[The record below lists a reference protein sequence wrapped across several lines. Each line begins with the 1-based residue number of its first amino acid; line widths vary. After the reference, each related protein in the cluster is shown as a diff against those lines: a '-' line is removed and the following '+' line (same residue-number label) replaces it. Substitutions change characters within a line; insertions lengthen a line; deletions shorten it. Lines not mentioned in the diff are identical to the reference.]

1 MTLYLMHFNNYYNRQ
16 VKFYDSIDEYPGYL
30 YIESGSNLNFNPN
43 DGVNTTFVAGRAGN
57 PYYGHADYCIITEP
71 HPTIS
76 GVEVIVSRW
85 FIIEQKRNLK
95 GQYTLQLHRDVL
107 VDYYNQVITAPTY
120 IEKATLRED
129 NPLIYN
135 SENISVNR
143 IKTEETLLKDYTGIA
158 WIVGYLDRKYEGGAI
173 TINANSIEDET
184 VNGISNWPYY
194 SYTTTPIR
202 KIMGASIEFDV
213 KSYSDNHYWTYYY
226 NRYGAGWS
234 RKEITYSQAQNP
246 VIINGFN
253 MLTKLANDYII
264 PDWYRLATMYIT
276 DPSSYS
282 DSTYLDILQ
291 LENRVIKDSSTNKF
305 YKVSLVKNSS
315 TQSYEANTDVEGN
328 QLHTALQNK
337 VSTSTNYHSGTAD
350 SRIVISYDSLQITL
364 QELAEGEYKLTFP
377 NATNRLHLKDAP
389 YDMFCIPCPVDKEI
403 TISNVNPAF
412 NVLMNKEL
420 AISLAQGIAEQLGKN
435 LFDLQLLPFCPMTGL
450 VVEADGDINVNTTDN
465 KRVTVINNG
474 AGDTNRG
481 VLLWSLASQ
490 GTFNI
495 PYSKQVTNK
504 KLESICDTYR
514 LCSPNYNGQFEFDL
528 TMNDGVDYFN
538 VDYTYL
544 PYTPYIHINPNF
556 KGLFGSDFDDAR
568 GLIIQGDF
576 SICYLSDA
584 WVNYVNNNKN
594 YLNIFNREIDNMKLT
609 QQINRIQQIVGGITG
624 SVSAGVNTGLLTGNV
639 GAGIAGGVLSALGA
653 GADIALNETLNTE
666 ALNYKTDMFE
676 FQKQNIQAMPSSIA
690 KTTAYTNNNKIFPIL
705 EYYTC
710 TETEKE
716 AVANK
721 IAWNGMTVGVIDQ
734 VQNYINN
741 SWSYKFIED
750 KGYIKGRVIRIDGI
764 QDDFHLYTAISDE
777 MFKGGYFK

>member
-1 MTLYLMHFNNYYNRQ
+1 MTLYLIHFNNYYNRQ
-16 VKFYDSIDEYPGYL
+16 VKFYDSIDKYPGYL

-43 DGVNTTFVAGRAGN
+43 DGVNTTFTAGRAGN

-76 GVEVIVSRW
+76 GVELIVSRW

-95 GQYTLQLHRDVL
+95 GQYTLQLRRDVL
-107 VDYYNQVITAPTY
+107 VDYYNQIITAPTY
-120 IEKATLRED
+120 IEKATLRDD

-158 WIVGYLDRKYEGGAI
+158 WIVGYLDRKYDGGAI

-184 VNGISNWPYY
+184 VNGISNWSYY
-194 SYTTTPIR
+194 SYVNTPIR

-213 KSYSDNHYWTYYY
+213 KSYSDGYYWTYYY
-226 NRYGAGWS
+226 NKYGAGWG
-234 RKEITYSQAQNP
+234 RKEITYAQAQNP

-253 MLTKLANDYII
+253 MLTKFANDYII
-264 PDWYRLATMYIT
+264 PDWFRLAKMYIT
-276 DPSSYS
+276 NPNSYN
-282 DSTYLDILQ
+282 DSTYSDVLQ

-305 YKVSLVKNSS
+305 YKVSLVKNSDA
-315 TQSYEANTDVEGN
+315 QSYDANTDVEGN
-328 QLHTALQNK
+328 QLHTSLQNK
-337 VSTSTNYHSGTAD
+337 ASTSTNYHSGTVD
-350 SRIVISYDSLQITL
+350 SRVVISYDSLQISL

-377 NATNRLHLKDAP
+377 NASSRLHLKDAP

-403 TISNVNPAF
+403 NISNVNPAI
-412 NVLMNKEL
+412 NVPMNKGL

-450 VVEADGDINVNTTDN
+450 VVEADGDININTTDN
-465 KRVTVINNG
+465 KRVTVITNA

-556 KGLFGSDFDDAR
+556 KGLFGKDFDDAR

-594 YLNIFNREIDNMKLT
+594 YLNIFNREVDNMKLT

-624 SVSAGVNTGLLTGNV
+624 SVSAGVNTGLLTGNPI
-639 GAGIAGGVLSALGA
+639 AGIAGGILSAGGA
-653 GADIALNETLNTE
+653 IADIALTETLNTE

-734 VQNYINN
+734 IQNYINN

-750 KGYIKGRVIRIDGI
+750 QGYIKGRIIRIDGI
-764 QDDFHLYTAISDE
+764 QDDFHLLNAISDE
-777 MFKGGYFK
+777 IYKGGYFK

>member
-16 VKFYDSIDEYPGYL
+16 VKFYDSIDKYPGYL

-76 GVEVIVSRW
+76 GIEVIVSRW

-95 GQYTLQLHRDVL
+95 GQYTLQLRRDVL
-107 VDYYNQVITAPTY
+107 VDYYNQIITAPTY
-120 IEKATLRED
+120 IEKATLRDD

-158 WIVGYLDRKYEGGAI
+158 WIVGYLDRKYDGGAI

-184 VNGISNWPYY
+184 VNGISNWSYY
-194 SYTTTPIR
+194 SYVNTPIR

-226 NRYGAGWS
+226 NKYGAGWS

-253 MLTKLANDYII
+253 MLTKFANDYII
-264 PDWYRLATMYIT
+264 PDWFRLAKMYIT
-276 DPSSYS
+276 NPNSYN
-282 DSTYLDILQ
+282 DSTYSDILQ

-305 YKVSLVKNSS
+305 YKVSLVKNSNA
-315 TQSYEANTDVEGN
+315 QSYDANTDVEGN
-328 QLHTALQNK
+328 QLHTSLQNK
-337 VSTSTNYHSGTAD
+337 ASTSTNYHSGTVD
-350 SRIVISYDSLQITL
+350 SRVVISYDSLQISL
-364 QELAEGEYKLTFP
+364 QELAEGEYKVTFP

-403 TISNVNPAF
+403 TISNVNPAI
-412 NVLMNKEL
+412 NVPMNKEL

-450 VVEADGDINVNTTDN
+450 VVEADGDINVNTTDS
-465 KRVTVINNG
+465 KRVTVITNG

-481 VLLWSLASQ
+481 VMLWSLASQ

-504 KLESICDTYR
+504 KLETICDTYR

-528 TMNDGVDYFN
+528 TMNNGVDYFN

-556 KGLFGSDFDDAR
+556 KGLFGKDFDDAR
-568 GLIIQGDF
+568 GLIMQGDF

-594 YLNIFNREIDNMKLT
+594 YLNIFNREVDNMKLT
-609 QQINRIQQIVGGITG
+609 QQVNRIQQIVGGITG
-624 SVSAGVNTGLLTGNV
+624 SVSAGVNTGLLTGNPI
-639 GAGIAGGVLSALGA
+639 AGIAGGILSAGGA
-653 GADIALNETLNTE
+653 IADIALTETLNTE
-666 ALNYKTDMFE
+666 ALDYKHDMFE

-764 QDDFHLYTAISDE
+764 QDDFHLLTAISDE

>member
-1 MTLYLMHFNNYYNRQ
+1 MHFNNYYNRQ
-16 VKFYDSIDEYPGYL
+16 VKFYDSIDKYPGYL

-43 DGVNTTFVAGRAGN
+43 DGVNTTFTAGRAGN

-76 GVEVIVSRW
+76 GVELIVSRW

-95 GQYTLQLHRDVL
+95 GQYALQLRRDVL
-107 VDYYNQVITAPTY
+107 ADYYDQVITAPTY
-120 IEKATLRED
+120 IEKATLRDD

-135 SENISVNR
+135 SEDVSVNR

-184 VNGISNWPYY
+184 VNGISNWSYY
-194 SYTTTPIR
+194 SYVNTPIR

-226 NRYGAGWS
+226 NKYGAGWS

-253 MLTKLANDYII
+253 MLTKFANDYII
-264 PDWYRLATMYIT
+264 PDWFRLAKMYIT
-276 DPSSYS
+276 NPNSYN
-282 DSTYLDILQ
+282 DSTYSDLLQ

-315 TQSYEANTDVEGN
+315 TQSYDANTDVEGN
-328 QLHTALQNK
+328 QLHTSLQNK
-337 VSTSTNYHSGTAD
+337 ASTSTNYHSGTVD
-350 SRIVISYDSLQITL
+350 SRVVISYDSLQISL
-364 QELAEGEYKLTFP
+364 QELAEGEYKVTFP

-403 TISNVNPAF
+403 TISNVNPAI
-412 NVLMNKEL
+412 NVPMNKEL

-450 VVEADGDINVNTTDN
+450 VVEADGDININTTDN
-465 KRVTVINNG
+465 KRFTVITNG
-474 AGDTNRG
+474 AGDTKRG
-481 VLLWSLASQ
+481 VMLWSLASQ

-495 PYSKQVTNK
+495 PYNKQVTNK

-556 KGLFGSDFDDAR
+556 KGLFGKDFDDAR

-594 YLNIFNREIDNMKLT
+594 YLNIFNREVDNMKLT
-609 QQINRIQQIVGGITG
+609 QQVNRIQQIVGGITG
-624 SVSAGVNTGLLTGNV
+624 AASAGVNTGLLTGNPI
-639 GAGIAGGVLSALGA
+639 AGVAGGVLSALGA
-653 GADIALNETLNTE
+653 GADIALSETLNTE

-690 KTTAYTNNNKIFPIL
+690 KTTAYTNNNKIFPVL

-710 TETEKE
+710 TETEKV

-750 KGYIKGRVIRIDGI
+750 KGYIKGRVIRIDGV

>member
-76 GVEVIVSRW
+76 GIELIVSRW

-95 GQYTLQLHRDVL
+95 GQYTLQLRRDVL

-173 TINANSIEDET
+173 TINANSVEDET
-184 VNGISNWPYY
+184 VNGISNWSYY
-194 SYTTTPIR
+194 SYVNTPIR

-213 KSYSDNHYWTYYY
+213 KSYRDGHYWTYYY
-226 NRYGAGWS
+226 NKYGAGWS

-253 MLTKLANDYII
+253 MLTKFANDYII
-264 PDWYRLATMYIT
+264 PDWFRLAKMYIT
-276 DPSSYS
+276 NPNSYN
-282 DSTYLDILQ
+282 DSTYSDILQ

-305 YKVSLVKNSS
+305 YKVSLVKNSNA
-315 TQSYEANTDVEGN
+315 QSYEANTDVEGN

-337 VSTSTNYHSGTAD
+337 ASTSTNYHSGTVD
-350 SRIVISYDSLQITL
+350 SRVVISYDSLQISL

-377 NATNRLHLKDAP
+377 DNTNRLHLKDAP
-389 YDMFCIPCPVDKEI
+389 YDMFCIPCPVDKTI
-403 TISNVNPAF
+403 TISNVNPAI
-412 NVLMNKEL
+412 NVPMNKEL
-420 AISLAQGIAEQLGKN
+420 AISLAQGIAQQLGTN

-450 VVEADGDINVNTTDN
+450 VVEADGDININTTDN
-465 KRVTVINNG
+465 KRVTVITNA

-495 PYSKQVTNK
+495 PYNKQVTNK

-528 TMNDGVDYFN
+528 TMNDGIDYFN

-556 KGLFGSDFDDAR
+556 KGLFGKDFDDSR

-594 YLNIFNREIDNMKLT
+594 YLNIFNREVDNMKLT
-609 QQINRIQQIVGGITG
+609 QQVNRIQQIVGGITG
-624 SVSAGVNTGLLTGNV
+624 SVSAGVNTGLLTGNPI
-639 GAGIAGGVLSALGA
+639 AGIAGGILSAGGA
-653 GADIALNETLNTE
+653 IADIALTETLNTE

-741 SWSYKFIED
+741 S
-750 KGYIKGRVIRIDGI
+750 
-764 QDDFHLYTAISDE
+764 
-777 MFKGGYFK
+777 

>member
-1 MTLYLMHFNNYYNRQ
+1 MHFNNYYNRR
-16 VKFYDSIDEYPGYL
+16 VKVFDSIDKYPGYL
-30 YIESGSNLNFNPN
+30 YIESGNNLNFNPN
-43 DGVNTTFVAGRAGN
+43 DGVNTTFTAGRAGN

-71 HPTIS
+71 HPTIT
-76 GVEVIVSRW
+76 GVELIVSRW

-95 GQYTLQLHRDVL
+95 NQYALQLHRDVL
-107 VDYYNQVITAPTY
+107 ADYYDQVMTADTY

-135 SENISVNR
+135 SENVSVNR

-158 WIVGYLDRKYEGGAI
+158 WIVGYLDRKYDGGAI
-173 TINANSIEDET
+173 TVNANSIEDES
-184 VNGISNWPYY
+184 VNGISNWSYY
-194 SYTTTPIR
+194 SYVTNPIR
-202 KIMGASIEFDV
+202 KIMEASIEFDV

-226 NRYGAGWS
+226 NRYGIGWE
-234 RKEITYSQAQNP
+234 RKEITYSQAKNP

-253 MLTKLANDYII
+253 ILSKLSNDII
-264 PDWYRLATMYIT
+264 PDWYRLAKMYIT
-276 DPSSYS
+276 NPNSYN
-282 DSTYLDILQ
+282 DSTYSDLLQ
-291 LENRVIKDSSTNKF
+291 LENRVIKDLSTNKY
-305 YKVSLVKNSS
+305 YKVTLTKNSDV
-315 TQSYEANTDVEGN
+315 QSYDANTDVEGN
-328 QLHTALQNK
+328 QIHTALQNK
-337 VSTSTNYHSGTAD
+337 VSTSTNYNSGTAD
-350 SRIVISYDSLQITL
+350 TRVVINYDSLKISL
-364 QELAEGEYKLTFP
+364 QELAEGEYKITFP
-377 NATNRLHLKDAP
+377 ASSGRLHLKDAP

-403 TISNVNPAF
+403 NISNVNPAF
-412 NVLMNKEL
+412 NVAMNKEL
-420 AISLAQGIAEQLGKN
+420 AISLAQGIAQQLGTN

-450 VVEADGDINVNTTDN
+450 VVEADGDIKVNTTDS
-465 KRVTVINNG
+465 KRVTLITNAV
-474 AGDTNRG
+474 GDTNRG
-481 VLLWSLASQ
+481 VLLWSAASQ

-495 PYSKQVTNK
+495 PYNKQVTNK

-556 KGLFGSDFDDAR
+556 KGLFGKDFDDAR
-568 GLIIQGDF
+568 GLIVQGDF

-594 YLNIFNREIDNMKLT
+594 YLNIFNRDVDNMKLT
-609 QQINRIQQIVGGITG
+609 QQINRIQQIVGGAAG
-624 SVSAGVNTGLLTGNV
+624 ALSMGVSAGVLTGSP
-639 GAGIAGGVLSALGA
+639 IAGVGVGLASLA
-653 GADIALNETLNTE
+653 GAAADIGLNETLNTE
-666 ALNYKTDMFE
+666 ALNYKADMFK
-676 FQKQNIQAMPSSIA
+676 FQNENIQAMPSSIA

-721 IAWNGMTVGVIDQ
+721 IAWNGMTVGIIDQ

-750 KGYIKGRVIRIDGI
+750 KGYIKGRVIRIDGV
-764 QDDFHLYTAISDE
+764 QDDFHLYNAISDE

>member
-1 MTLYLMHFNNYYNRQ
+1 MHFNNYYNRQ
-16 VKFYDSIDEYPGYL
+16 VKFYDSIDKYPGYL
-30 YIESGSNLNFNPN
+30 YIESGSNLNFNPS
-43 DGVNTTFVAGRAGN
+43 DGVNTTFTAGRAGN

-95 GQYTLQLHRDVL
+95 GQYALQLRRDVL
-107 VDYYNQVITAPTY
+107 ADYYDQVMTADTY
-120 IEKATLRED
+120 IEKATLRDD

-135 SENISVNR
+135 SEDVSVNR

-184 VNGISNWPYY
+184 VNGISNWSYY
-194 SYTTTPIR
+194 SYVNTPIR

-246 VIINGFN
+246 VVINGFN
-253 MLTKLANDYII
+253 MLTKFANDYII
-264 PDWYRLATMYIT
+264 PDWFRLAKMYIT
-276 DPSSYS
+276 NPNSYN
-282 DSTYLDILQ
+282 DSTYSDILQ

-305 YKVSLVKNSS
+305 YKVSLVKNSNA
-315 TQSYEANTDVEGN
+315 QSYEANTDVEGN
-328 QLHTALQNK
+328 QLHTSLQNK
-337 VSTSTNYHSGTAD
+337 ASTSTNYHSGTVD
-350 SRIVISYDSLQITL
+350 SRVVISYDSLQISL
-364 QELAEGEYKLTFP
+364 QELAEGEYKVTFP

-403 TISNVNPAF
+403 NISNVNPAV
-412 NVLMNKEL
+412 NVPMNKEL

-450 VVEADGDINVNTTDN
+450 VVEADGDININTTDS
-465 KRVTVINNG
+465 KRFTVITNG
-474 AGDTNRG
+474 AGNTNRG
-481 VLLWSLASQ
+481 VMLWSLASQ

-495 PYSKQVTNK
+495 PYNKQVTNK

-528 TMNDGVDYFN
+528 TMNDGVNYFN

-594 YLNIFNREIDNMKLT
+594 YLNIFNREVDNMKLT
-609 QQINRIQQIVGGITG
+609 QQVNRVQQIVGGITG
-624 SVSAGVNTGLLTGNV
+624 AASAGVNTGLLTGNPI
-639 GAGIAGGVLSALGA
+639 AGVAGGVLSALGA
-653 GADIALNETLNTE
+653 GADIALSETLNTE
-666 ALNYKTDMFE
+666 ALDYKHDMFE
-676 FQKQNIQAMPSSIA
+676 FQKQNIKAMPSSIA
-690 KTTAYTNNNKIFPIL
+690 KTTAYTNNNKIFPVL

-741 SWSYKFIED
+741 NWSYKFIED
-750 KGYIKGRVIRIDGI
+750 KGYIKGRVIRIDSI

>member
-16 VKFYDSIDEYPGYL
+16 VKFYDSIDKYPGYL

-43 DGVNTTFVAGRAGN
+43 DGVNTTFTAGRAGN

-76 GVEVIVSRW
+76 GIEVIVSRW

-95 GQYTLQLHRDVL
+95 GQYTLQLRRDVL

-120 IEKATLRED
+120 IEKATLRDD

-184 VNGISNWPYY
+184 VNGISNWSYY
-194 SYTTTPIR
+194 SYVNTPIR

-213 KSYSDNHYWTYYY
+213 KSYSDGYYWTYYY
-226 NRYGAGWS
+226 NKYGAGWS

-253 MLTKLANDYII
+253 MLTKFANDYII
-264 PDWYRLATMYIT
+264 PDWFRLAKMYIT
-276 DPSSYS
+276 NPNSYN
-282 DSTYLDILQ
+282 DSTYSDILQ

-315 TQSYEANTDVEGN
+315 AQSYEANTDVEGN

-337 VSTSTNYHSGTAD
+337 ASTSTNYRSGTVD
-350 SRIVISYDSLQITL
+350 SRVVISYDSLQISL
-364 QELAEGEYKLTFP
+364 QELAEGEYKVTFP

-403 TISNVNPAF
+403 TISNVNPAI
-412 NVLMNKEL
+412 NVPMNKEL

-450 VVEADGDINVNTTDN
+450 VVEADGDININTTDA
-465 KRVTVINNG
+465 KRFTAITNG

-528 TMNDGVDYFN
+528 TMNDGIDYFN

-556 KGLFGSDFDDAR
+556 KGLFGKDFDDAR

-594 YLNIFNREIDNMKLT
+594 YLNIFNREVDNMKLT
-609 QQINRIQQIVGGITG
+609 QHVNRIQQIVGSLTGAAGAGVGLGVLTG
-624 SVSAGVNTGLLTGNV
+624 SPK
-639 GAGIAGGVLSALGA
+639 AGIAGGVGSLVGA
-653 GADIALNETLNTE
+653 AIDVGLTETLNAE
-666 ALNYKTDMFE
+666 ALEYKNDMFE

-690 KTTAYTNNNKIFPIL
+690 KTTAYTNNNKIFPVL

-764 QDDFHLYTAISDE
+764 QDDFHLLTAISDE

>member
-76 GVEVIVSRW
+76 GVELIVSRW

-95 GQYTLQLHRDVL
+95 GQYTLQLRRDVL
-107 VDYYNQVITAPTY
+107 ADYYNQVITAPTY
-120 IEKATLRED
+120 IEKATLTSD

-158 WIVGYLDRKYEGGAI
+158 WIVGYLDRKYDGSDI
-173 TINANSIEDET
+173 TISANSIEDET
-184 VNGISNWPYY
+184 VNGISNWSYY
-194 SYTTTPIR
+194 SYTNTPIR
-202 KIMGASIEFDV
+202 KYTANKIEFDTKFVGPTVCQRYSYTFDTGWV
-213 KSYSDNHYWTYYY
+213 KRRISPSEAINPIITAGTAMLDKFTSYVIRGDFNLCKMYVT
-226 NRYGAGWS
+226 
-234 RKEITYSQAQNP
+234 NP
-246 VIINGFN
+246 
-253 MLTKLANDYII
+253 ND
-264 PDWYRLATMYIT
+264 
-276 DPSSYS
+276 YS
-282 DSTYLDILQ
+282 DSTYNELLA
-291 LENRVIKDSSTNKF
+291 LENRVIKDSSTNKY
-305 YKVSLVKNSS
+305 YKVALIKNSGS
-315 TQSYEANTDVEGN
+315 QTYDANTDVEGDRI
-328 QLHTALQNK
+328 HTELQSK
-337 VSTSTNYHSGTAD
+337 ASSSSDYVSGTVD
-350 SRIVISYDSLQITL
+350 SRVVMEYASLQLNLI
-364 QELAEGEYKLTFP
+364 ELPEGEYAVKFP
-377 NATNRLHLKDAP
+377 NATSRLHLKDAP

-403 TISNVNPAF
+403 NIVNTSPALNVP
-412 NVLMNKEL
+412 MNKEL
-420 AISLAQGIAEQLGKN
+420 AISLAQGLAQQLGKN

-450 VVEADGDINVNTTDN
+450 VVEADGDININTTDN
-465 KRVTVINNG
+465 KRFTAITNA
-474 AGDTNRG
+474 AGDTGRG

-528 TMNDGVDYFN
+528 TMNNGVDYFN

-556 KGLFGSDFDDAR
+556 KGLFGKDFDDAR

-594 YLNIFNREIDNMKLT
+594 YLNIFNREVDNMKLT
-609 QQINRIQQIVGGITG
+609 QQINRIQQIVGGLTG
-624 SVSAGVNTGLLTGNV
+624 SVSAGVNTGLLTGNPI
-639 GAGIAGGVLSALGA
+639 AGIAGGVLSAGGA
-653 GADIALNETLNTE
+653 IADIALTETLNTE

-764 QDDFHLYTAISDE
+764 QDDFHLLTAISDE

>member
-16 VKFYDSIDEYPGYL
+16 VKFYDSIDKYPGYL

-76 GVEVIVSRW
+76 GIEVIVSRW

-95 GQYTLQLHRDVL
+95 GQYTLQLRRDVL
-107 VDYYNQVITAPTY
+107 VDYYNQIMNADTY

-173 TINANSIEDET
+173 TINANSIADET
-184 VNGISNWPYY
+184 VNGISNWSYY

-226 NRYGAGWS
+226 NKYGAGWG

-253 MLTKLANDYII
+253 MLTKFANDYII
-264 PDWYRLATMYIT
+264 PDWYRLAKMYIT
-276 DPSSYS
+276 NPNSYN
-282 DSTYLDILQ
+282 DSTYSDVLQ

-305 YKVSLVKNSS
+305 YKVSLVKNSNA
-315 TQSYEANTDVEGN
+315 QSYDANTDVEGN

-337 VSTSTNYHSGTAD
+337 ASTSTNYRSGTVD
-350 SRIVISYDSLQITL
+350 SRVVISYDSLQISL
-364 QELAEGEYKLTFP
+364 QELAEGEYKVTFP
-377 NATNRLHLKDAP
+377 NNTNRLHLKDAP

-412 NVLMNKEL
+412 NVPMNKEL
-420 AISLAQGIAEQLGKN
+420 AISLAQGIAQQLGTN

-450 VVEADGDINVNTTDN
+450 VVEADGDININTTDS
-465 KRVTVINNG
+465 KRVTVITNA

-504 KLESICDTYR
+504 KLESICDMYR

-556 KGLFGSDFDDAR
+556 KGLFGKDFDDAR

-594 YLNIFNREIDNMKLT
+594 YLNIFNREVDNMKLT
-609 QQINRIQQIVGGITG
+609 QQINRIQQIVGG
-624 SVSAGVNTGLLTGNV
+624 LTG
-639 GAGIAGGVLSALGA
+639 AAGA
-653 GADIALNETLNTE
+653 GANVGILSGSPIAGIIGGAASLAGAAIDVGLTETLNTE

-741 SWSYKFIED
+741 SWSYKYIED

>member
-16 VKFYDSIDEYPGYL
+16 VKFYDSIDKYPGYL

-76 GVEVIVSRW
+76 GIEVIVSRW

-95 GQYTLQLHRDVL
+95 GQYTLQLRRDVL
-107 VDYYNQVITAPTY
+107 VDYYNQIMNADTY

-173 TINANSIEDET
+173 TINANSIADET
-184 VNGISNWPYY
+184 VNGISNWSYY

-226 NRYGAGWS
+226 NKYGAGWG

-253 MLTKLANDYII
+253 MLTKFANDYII
-264 PDWYRLATMYIT
+264 PDWYRLAKMYIT
-276 DPSSYS
+276 NPNSYN
-282 DSTYLDILQ
+282 DSTYSDVLQ

-305 YKVSLVKNSS
+305 YKVSLVKNSNA
-315 TQSYEANTDVEGN
+315 QSYDANTDVEGN

-337 VSTSTNYHSGTAD
+337 ASTSTNYRSGTVD
-350 SRIVISYDSLQITL
+350 SRVVISYDSLQISL
-364 QELAEGEYKLTFP
+364 QELAEGEYKVTFP
-377 NATNRLHLKDAP
+377 NNTNRLHLKDAP

-412 NVLMNKEL
+412 NVPMNKEL
-420 AISLAQGIAEQLGKN
+420 AISLAQGIAQQLGTN

-450 VVEADGDINVNTTDN
+450 VVEADGDININTTDS
-465 KRVTVINNG
+465 KRVTVITNA

-495 PYSKQVTNK
+495 PYNKQVTNK

-528 TMNDGVDYFN
+528 TMNNGIDYFN

-556 KGLFGSDFDDAR
+556 KGLFGKDFDDAR

-584 WVNYVNNNKN
+584 WVNYVN
-594 YLNIFNREIDNMKLT
+594 
-609 QQINRIQQIVGGITG
+609 
-624 SVSAGVNTGLLTGNV
+624 
-639 GAGIAGGVLSALGA
+639 
-653 GADIALNETLNTE
+653 
-666 ALNYKTDMFE
+666 
-676 FQKQNIQAMPSSIA
+676 
-690 KTTAYTNNNKIFPIL
+690 
-705 EYYTC
+705 
-710 TETEKE
+710 
-716 AVANK
+716 
-721 IAWNGMTVGVIDQ
+721 
-734 VQNYINN
+734 
-741 SWSYKFIED
+741 
-750 KGYIKGRVIRIDGI
+750 
-764 QDDFHLYTAISDE
+764 
-777 MFKGGYFK
+777 

>member
-16 VKFYDSIDEYPGYL
+16 VKFYNSIDEYPGYL

-95 GQYTLQLHRDVL
+95 GQYTLQLRRDVL

-120 IEKATLRED
+120 IEKATLRDD

-173 TINANSIEDET
+173 TINANSIEDEA
-184 VNGISNWPYY
+184 VNGISNWSYY
-194 SYTTTPIR
+194 SYINTPIR

-213 KSYSDNHYWTYYY
+213 KSYSDGYYWTYYY
-226 NRYGAGWS
+226 NKYGAGWS

-253 MLTKLANDYII
+253 MLTKFANDYII
-264 PDWYRLATMYIT
+264 PDWFRLAKMYIT
-276 DPSSYS
+276 NPDSYN
-282 DSTYLDILQ
+282 DSTYSDILQ

-315 TQSYEANTDVEGN
+315 AQSYDANTDVEGN
-328 QLHTALQNK
+328 QLHTSLQNK
-337 VSTSTNYHSGTAD
+337 ASTSTNYRSGTVD
-350 SRIVISYDSLQITL
+350 SRVVISYDSLQISL
-364 QELAEGEYKLTFP
+364 QELAEGEYKVTFP

-403 TISNVNPAF
+403 NISNVNPAF
-412 NVLMNKEL
+412 NVPMNKEL

-450 VVEADGDINVNTTDN
+450 VVEADGDINVNTTDA
-465 KRVTVINNG
+465 KRFTVITNG
-474 AGDTNRG
+474 AGDTKRG
-481 VLLWSLASQ
+481 VMLWSLASQ

-495 PYSKQVTNK
+495 PYNKQVTNK
-504 KLESICDTYR
+504 KLETICDTYR

-528 TMNDGVDYFN
+528 TMNDGVNYFN

-556 KGLFGSDFDDAR
+556 KGLFGKDFDDAR

-594 YLNIFNREIDNMKLT
+594 YLNIFNREVDNMKLT
-609 QQINRIQQIVGGITG
+609 QQVNRIQQIVGGITG
-624 SVSAGVNTGLLTGNV
+624 IVSAGVNTGLLAGNV
-639 GAGIAGGVLSALGA
+639 GAGIASGVLSALGA

-690 KTTAYTNNNKIFPIL
+690 KTTAYTNNNKIFPVL

-741 SWSYKFIED
+741 SWNYKFIED

>member
-1 MTLYLMHFNNYYNRQ
+1 MHFNNYYNRQ
-16 VKFYDSIDEYPGYL
+16 VKFYDSIDKYPGYL

-76 GVEVIVSRW
+76 GIEVIVSRW

-95 GQYTLQLHRDVL
+95 GQYTLQLRRDVL
-107 VDYYNQVITAPTY
+107 VDYYNQIMNADTY

-173 TINANSIEDET
+173 TINANSIADET
-184 VNGISNWPYY
+184 VNGISNWSYY

-226 NRYGAGWS
+226 NKYGAGWG

-253 MLTKLANDYII
+253 MLTKFANDYII
-264 PDWYRLATMYIT
+264 PDWYRLAKMYIT
-276 DPSSYS
+276 NPNSYN
-282 DSTYLDILQ
+282 DSTYSDVLQ

-305 YKVSLVKNSS
+305 YKVSLVKNSNA
-315 TQSYEANTDVEGN
+315 QSYDANTDVEGN

-337 VSTSTNYHSGTAD
+337 ASTSTNYRSGTVD
-350 SRIVISYDSLQITL
+350 SRVVISYDSLQISL
-364 QELAEGEYKLTFP
+364 QELAEGEYKVTFP
-377 NATNRLHLKDAP
+377 NNTNRLHLKDAP

-412 NVLMNKEL
+412 NVPMNKEL
-420 AISLAQGIAEQLGKN
+420 AISLAQGIAQQLGTN

-450 VVEADGDINVNTTDN
+450 VVEADGDININTTDS
-465 KRVTVINNG
+465 KRVTVITNA

-504 KLESICDTYR
+504 KLESICDMYR

-556 KGLFGSDFDDAR
+556 KGLFGKDFDDAR

-594 YLNIFNREIDNMKLT
+594 YLNIFNREVDNMKLT

-741 SWSYKFIED
+741 SWSYKYIED

>member
-1 MTLYLMHFNNYYNRQ
+1 MTLYLIHFNNYYNRQ
-16 VKFYDSIDEYPGYL
+16 VKFYDSIDKYPGYL

-76 GVEVIVSRW
+76 GVELIVSRW

-120 IEKATLRED
+120 IEKATLRDD

-184 VNGISNWPYY
+184 VNGISNWSYY
-194 SYTTTPIR
+194 SYVNTPIR

-213 KSYSDNHYWTYYY
+213 KSYSDGYYWTYYY
-226 NRYGAGWS
+226 NKYGAGWS

-253 MLTKLANDYII
+253 MLTKFANDYII
-264 PDWYRLATMYIT
+264 PDWFRLAKMYIT
-276 DPSSYS
+276 NPNSYN
-282 DSTYLDILQ
+282 DSTYSDILQ

-305 YKVSLVKNSS
+305 YKVSLVKNSNA
-315 TQSYEANTDVEGN
+315 QSYEANTDVEGN
-328 QLHTALQNK
+328 QLHTSLQNQA
-337 VSTSTNYHSGTAD
+337 STSTNYHSGTVD
-350 SRIVISYDSLQITL
+350 SRVVISYDSLQISL
-364 QELAEGEYKLTFP
+364 QELAEGEYKVTFP
-377 NATNRLHLKDAP
+377 NNTSRLHLKDAP
-389 YDMFCIPCPVDKEI
+389 YDMFCIPCPVDKTI
-403 TISNVNPAF
+403 TISNVNPAI
-412 NVLMNKEL
+412 NVPMNKEL

-450 VVEADGDINVNTTDN
+450 VVEADGDININTTDN
-465 KRVTVINNG
+465 KRVTVITNA

-481 VLLWSLASQ
+481 VMLWSLASQ

-495 PYSKQVTNK
+495 PYVKQVTNK

-556 KGLFGSDFDDAR
+556 KGLFGKDFDDAR
-568 GLIIQGDF
+568 GLVIQGDF

-594 YLNIFNREIDNMKLT
+594 YLNIFNREVDNMKLT
-609 QQINRIQQIVGGITG
+609 QQVNRIQQIVGGITG
-624 SVSAGVNTGLLTGNV
+624 SVSAGVNTGLLTGNPI
-639 GAGIAGGVLSALGA
+639 AGIAGGILSAGGA
-653 GADIALNETLNTE
+653 IADIALTETLNTE

-764 QDDFHLYTAISDE
+764 QDDFHLLTAISDE

>member
-1 MTLYLMHFNNYYNRQ
+1 MHFNNYYNRQ
-16 VKFYDSIDEYPGYL
+16 VKFYDSIDKYPGYL

-43 DGVNTTFVAGRAGN
+43 DGVNTTFTAGRAGN

-76 GVEVIVSRW
+76 GIEVIVSRW

-95 GQYTLQLHRDVL
+95 GQYTLQLRRDVL

-120 IEKATLRED
+120 IEKATLRDD

-173 TINANSIEDET
+173 TINANSIADET
-184 VNGISNWPYY
+184 VNGISNWSYY
-194 SYTTTPIR
+194 SYVNTPIR

-226 NRYGAGWS
+226 NKYGAGWS

-253 MLTKLANDYII
+253 MLTKFANDYII
-264 PDWYRLATMYIT
+264 PDWFRLAKMYIT
-276 DPSSYS
+276 NPNSYN
-282 DSTYLDILQ
+282 DSTYSDVLQ

-305 YKVSLVKNSS
+305 YKVSLVKNSNA
-315 TQSYEANTDVEGN
+315 QSYEANTDVEGN

-337 VSTSTNYHSGTAD
+337 ASTSTNYRSGTVD
-350 SRIVISYDSLQITL
+350 SRVVISYDSLQISL
-364 QELAEGEYKLTFP
+364 QELAEGEYKVTFP
-377 NATNRLHLKDAP
+377 NNTNRLHLKDAP

-403 TISNVNPAF
+403 TISNVNPAI
-412 NVLMNKEL
+412 NVPMNKEL

-450 VVEADGDINVNTTDN
+450 VVEADGDININTTDN
-465 KRVTVINNG
+465 KRVTVITNA

-481 VLLWSLASQ
+481 VMLWSLASQ

-504 KLESICDTYR
+504 KLETICDTYR

-528 TMNDGVDYFN
+528 TMNDGIDYFN

-594 YLNIFNREIDNMKLT
+594 YLNIFNREVDNMKLT
-609 QQINRIQQIVGGITG
+609 QQVNRIQQIVGGITG

-666 ALNYKTDMFE
+666 ALNYKNDMFE

-690 KTTAYTNNNKIFPIL
+690 KTTAYTNNNKIFPVL

-764 QDDFHLYTAISDE
+764 QDDFHLLTAISDE